1 MSSRLYGAQCRTRQN
16 RFATMMIMMDYKHRL
31 LSLFRLLIEALYSSM
46 PAHREVGYFHS
57 PVHDE
62 GGEQGSALSGLVNRV
77 RARA

>member
-16 RFATMMIMMDYKHRL
+16 RFAIMMDYKHRL